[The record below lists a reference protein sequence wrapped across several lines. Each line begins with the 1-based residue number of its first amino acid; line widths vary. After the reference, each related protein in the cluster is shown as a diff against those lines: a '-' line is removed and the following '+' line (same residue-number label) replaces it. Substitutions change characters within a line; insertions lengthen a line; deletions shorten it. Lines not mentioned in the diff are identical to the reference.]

1 MSQNNKIVYKLDNNV
16 FVPYC
21 TGVVVAEH
29 QIGDAYSD
37 VFAKDVA
44 AVIDNAFAEN
54 SCFTD
59 NFKELGL
66 YSYDYSFLPEG
77 QHTVYRFFNIECE
90 ENKYAVFCLS
100 SGTAVKL
107 WINYKLYSLFGSK
120 KRACV
125 VALKKGNNCIVMEA
139 YKASA
144 KSTIFLRVSDYE
156 RETNNEVIDS
166 LFCSNMY
173 PIDSFGH
180 LKYSSNHL
188 YDNNNIFEFAFYPE
202 NDIDSKSNTAEIE
215 ISDIYGKKVFYS
227 NSFPIGKRQ
236 QLDLSDVNLL
246 DEDDGNT
253 ICAKIKYEYNNGSE
267 FNTILPLYKNRTE
280 ERLRR
285 LSSKALEM
293 LNATEVTEYDQLA
306 LMQGYEYINKY
317 GRELSAVLAQS
328 TLLRNNI
335 ISIQQG
341 THLEDSI
348 RSPGVKKV
356 FFYNK
361 MYNAVNYYWMYVPKG
376 YNEKNKYPLV
386 VVFST
391 LEYNDRS
398 KFFEYYT
405 NEDVIVVDVSMRGMT
420 LGSYIGETAIQY
432 ALEDIIK
439 KFSIDLDRIYCTG
452 TSNGAAGV
460 WAQLEMFPDRYAGGY
475 PVSGNSNI
483 NYLCNTYNVGLILLA
498 SNADYL
504 NTKAFEIPKKHL
516 DNEYCLEI
524 SANMLSHQLLE
535 FVWFK
540 KAFFEKLLTLK
551 KNNYPSRVIYK
562 TMSNRHLKAY
572 WVEIHSIEYGCAEGS
587 ISAEIK
593 CNEIEVKCEGI
604 TGFTLYIPPQV
615 QGKRFCVTVNGEV
628 ILFLDENVHDK
639 LFFVNKKNGFVHV
652 EEKQNIKEKR
662 KGFGLLDVYMD
673 PLSIVTPPNPSNY
686 ELNTVTAYS
695 EPYCNSIIPRIYVKY
710 PVIDYNELNAA
721 DYKADR
727 SYVVIDNGEENS
739 VLSTIRAKA
748 TVKYDNKGW
757 SYNGSRYVGKYCVQQ
772 IIESPWNPENS
783 IHLISYNDE
792 SMLNKNIFTRKL
804 VIPSY
809 SNGRHKYLNNMILIY
824 DEDGYSGAIDTA
836 SDIIKI

>member
-1 MSQNNKIVYKLDNNV
+1 MFQNDKITYKLDNNV
-16 FVPYC
+16 FIPYC
-21 TGVVVAEH
+21 TGVVVSEN
-29 QIGDAYSD
+29 QIGDAYRD
-37 VFAKDVA
+37 VFANDVA
-44 AVIDNAFAEN
+44 EVIDTAFEVN

-59 NFKELGL
+59 NFKEKGL
-66 YSYDYSFLPEG
+66 YSYDYSFLPDG

-90 ENKYAVFCLS
+90 EDKYAVFCVS
-100 SGTAVKL
+100 SGTATKL

-125 VALKKGNNCIVMEA
+125 VALKKGNNYIVIEA

-156 RETNNEVIDS
+156 RETNEKIIDS

-173 PIDSFGH
+173 PINKFGH

-188 YDNNNIFEFAFYPE
+188 YENNNIFEFAFYPE
-202 NDIDSKSNTAEIE
+202 NDIASNSDTAEIE
-215 ISDIYGKKVFYS
+215 ISDVYGKKVFYS
-227 NSFPIGKRQ
+227 NSFRISKKQ
-236 QLDLSDVNLL
+236 QLDLSDVNFI

-253 ICAKIKYEYNNGSE
+253 LCANFKYEYSDGTI
-267 FNTILPLYKNRTE
+267 FNTLIPLYKNRTE

-285 LSSKALEM
+285 LSYKALGM
-293 LNATEVTEYDQLA
+293 LNTTAVTEYDQLA

-317 GRELSAVLAQS
+317 GRKLSAILAQA
-328 TLLRNNI
+328 TLLRDNI
-335 ISIQQG
+335 ILIKQG
-341 THLEDSI
+341 THLDDSI
-348 RSPGVKKV
+348 HSPGVKKV

-398 KFFEYYT
+398 KLFEDYT
-405 NEDVIVVDVSMRGMT
+405 NEDVLVVDVSMRGMT

-432 ALEDIIK
+432 ALDDIID

-452 TSNGAAGV
+452 TSNGAGGV

-475 PVSGNSNI
+475 PVSGNPNM
-483 NYLCNTYNVGLILLA
+483 NYLCNTNNVGLVLLA
-498 SNADYL
+498 SKADYL
-504 NTKAFEIPKKHL
+504 NTKAFELPIKNL
-516 DNEYCLEI
+516 NNDYCLQI

-551 KNNYPSRVIYK
+551 KNNYPSKVIYK
-562 TMSNRHLKAY
+562 TMSNRHLKSY

-593 CNEIEVKCEGI
+593 CNEIEIKCEGI

-615 QGKRFCVTVNGEV
+615 YGKRFCVIVNGE
-628 ILFLDENVHDK
+628 IISYLDEKVSNKV
-639 LFFVNKKNGFVHV
+639 FFVKKKNGFENV
-652 EEKQNIKEKR
+652 EDYQCVREKR

-673 PLSIVTPPNPSNY
+673 PLSVVKPVNPSNH
-686 ELNTVTAYS
+686 ELNTAITYS
-695 EPYCNSIIPRIYVKY
+695 EPFCNSIIPKIYVKY
-710 PVIDYNELNAA
+710 PVINYNEFNIA
-721 DYKADR
+721 DCKADR
-727 SYVVIDNGEENS
+727 SFVVIDNGEDNS
-739 VLSTIRAKA
+739 VLSAIRAKA
-748 TVKYDNKGW
+748 AVKCDREGW
-757 SYNGSRYVGKYCVQQ
+757 NYNGTRYVGKYCVQQ
-772 IIESPWNPENS
+772 IVENPWNSEMS
-783 IHLISYNDE
+783 VHLISCNDKA
-792 SMLNKNIFTRKL
+792 MLNKNIFTRKL

-809 SNGRHKYLNNMILIY
+809 SNGRHKYLNNMILVC

-836 SDIIKI
+836 SDIVKI